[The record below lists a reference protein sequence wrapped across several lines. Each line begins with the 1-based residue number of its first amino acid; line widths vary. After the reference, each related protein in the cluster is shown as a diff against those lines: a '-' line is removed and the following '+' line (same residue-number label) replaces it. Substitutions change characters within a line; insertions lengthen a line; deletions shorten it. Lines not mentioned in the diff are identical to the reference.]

1 MGICDRRWY
10 RLELYGDRF
19 KFSNLF
25 PFVEEVGFAP
35 CEFRSGRE
43 KTWEGVWPGWWV
55 WGRVRDK
62 MRVKVY
68 ILGNYL
74 LACS

>member
-19 KFSNLF
+19 RLSNLF

-43 KTWEGVWPGWWV
+43 KTWEGAWPG
-55 WGRVRDK
+55 
-62 MRVKVY
+62 
-68 ILGNYL
+68 
-74 LACS
+74 